1 MKQHSS
7 LSDKLSVSEK
17 MNSKIAY
24 NNLRLLDSMYSASS
38 ASNSSLVKNGT
49 LSANQAVKPGE
60 TQTASI
66 PTPPSSNSQALPQ
79 QNCIDFHNTF
89 TRVELYKEEKCL

>member
-38 ASNSSLVKNGT
+38 ASNSSLVKNGAAS
-49 LSANQAVKPGE
+49 SASQAVKPGE

-79 QNCIDFHNTF
+79 QNCIDFNNTL
-89 TRVELYKEEKCL
+89 TRVEKCL

>member
-24 NNLRLLDSMYSASS
+24 NNMRLLDSMYSASS
-38 ASNSSLVKNGT
+38 ASNSSLVKNGAAS
-49 LSANQAVKPGE
+49 SASQAVKPGE
-60 TQTASI
+60 TQTTNASI

-79 QNCIDFHNTF
+79 QNCIDFNNTF
-89 TRVELYKEEKCL
+89 TRVEKCL